1 MEMLVE
7 ETSLKLDYNIGVFT
21 DTLYRVIAKDP
32 RGPFYHRLHDFC
44 KSFSDNQHI
53 CKIWLCEE
61 LRKILDAK
69 KDHYTAKKVM
79 ILGSWYGNII
89 VPLLINNFPE
99 IEEINLVDMDED
111 ALAIS
116 RKFMQHYRD
125 QIKISWTHDDVNFM
139 RFDNLYTN
147 ICINTSCEHMYPM
160 SSVHFENDEDV
171 IYALQT
177 NNMKD
182 IREHVSCVESAK
194 EFVKQA
200 ELKRTYFEGKKQ
212 LYKAGGKEKY
222 ERYLIIGKR
231 S

>member
-1 MEMLVE
+1 ME
-7 ETSLKLDYNIGVFT
+7 ETSLKIDVDLGLFS
-21 DTLYRVIAKDP
+21 DTMNRVLL
-32 RGPFYHRLHDFC
+32 REYQHRLKDFLE
-44 KSFSDNQHI
+44 SFSSNQFK

-61 LRKILDAK
+61 LRAVLDKK
-69 KDHYTAKKVM
+69 KDHYTPKKVM

-99 IEEINLVDMDED
+99 IEEIHLVDMDED

-116 RKFMQHYRD
+116 RKFMVHYRE
-125 QIKISWTHDDVNFM
+125 QVKIQWTKDDVNFM
-139 RFDNLYTN
+139 DFSKIYTN

-160 SSVHFENDEDV
+160 SAVRFQNDDDV

-182 IREHVSCVESAK
+182 RREHISCVDSAK
-194 EFVKQA
+194 EFVEQA
-200 ELKRTYFEGKKQ
+200 DLKRTYFEGRKK
-212 LYKAGGKEKY
+212 LMKAGGKESY
-222 ERYLIIGKR
+222 ERYTIIGKR